1 MTAWHA
7 LGRPLVLGHR
17 GVRRPD
23 GPPENTL
30 AAIAEAERQG
40 ADGVEVD
47 ARPCA
52 DGELVVAHDP
62 GLERVTSG
70 RDGRAVAALSRREL
84 GAVDLGGGEHVPTL
98 LAVLDHCRAR
108 GLALNVE
115 LKHDVPDRR
124 ALVVAAARALGGHD
138 PAHPLLVSSFDPV
151 MLLGLRL
158 LLPRQPVALLMHRDW
173 PAGEPAQHA
182 RPSLAARLPP
192 SARRLV
198 SRAALAAVAA
208 AAVHPERTLV
218 TAASVRAWQAR
229 GLRVHVWTVDAAAE
243 VRDLHHLGVDGF
255 ICDAPEQ
262 VRATLDALGSTA
274 HERRATP

>member
-1 MTAWHA
+1 MTAWPD

-47 ARPCA
+47 VRPCA
-52 DGELVVAHDP
+52 DGALVVAHDP

-70 RDGRAVAALSRREL
+70 RDGRAVAALARREL
-84 GAVDLGGGEHVPTL
+84 EAVDLGGGERVPTL
-98 LAVLDHCRAR
+98 LAVLDYCRAR

-124 ALVVAAARALGGHD
+124 ALVVAAARALAAHA
-138 PAHPLLVSSFDPV
+138 PAHALLVSSFDPA

-173 PAGEPAQHA
+173 PAGESAEGA
-182 RPSLAARLPP
+182 RPGLAARLPP

-218 TAASVRAWQAR
+218 TAASVRSWHAR

-243 VRDLHHLGVDGF
+243 VRDLYHLGVDGF
-255 ICDAPEQ
+255 ICDAPGS
-262 VRATLDALGSTA
+262 VRAILDALGGA
-274 HERRATP
+274 GRASRASS